1 MCQISVQNKIKFKK
15 PAIKEDGRGF
25 ADDADDE
32 FGGNDFEGNADIA
45 DMYDK
50 MNQGVESEEDIDEDM
65 DFGVGAVIKND
76 DQEML

>member
-1 MCQISVQNKIKFKK
+1 
-15 PAIKEDGRGF
+15 
-25 ADDADDE
+25 
-32 FGGNDFEGNADIA
+32 
-45 DMYDK
+45 